1 MKKNKKMS
9 YKKQVLLT
17 IVCFST
23 IVIGNIIIIDTIIER
38 LF

>member
-9 YKKQVLLT
+9 YKKQLLLT
-17 IVCFST
+17 MICMST
-23 IVIGNIIIIDTIIER
+23 LIIGNIIIIDAMIER